1 MNFGITIFPTVTHL
15 FFSQPLTNQNQLLV
29 IGLLDSD
36 EKKWVLII
44 VKGYSIY
51 TSVCAHKLSDMTP
64 LAQLL
69 DLEPQIL
76 TVFLQLITISCTH
89 ALSTL
94 ASPKVQRIQK
104 MSLSIRK
111 HAVQFIMNADF
122 HKELQK
128 LSMLKHF

>member
-1 MNFGITIFPTVTHL
+1 M
-15 FFSQPLTNQNQLLV
+15 
-29 IGLLDSD
+29 
-36 EKKWVLII
+36 
-44 VKGYSIY
+44 
-51 TSVCAHKLSDMTP
+51 CAHKLSDMTP

-76 TVFLQLITISCTH
+76 TVFLQLIIISCTH